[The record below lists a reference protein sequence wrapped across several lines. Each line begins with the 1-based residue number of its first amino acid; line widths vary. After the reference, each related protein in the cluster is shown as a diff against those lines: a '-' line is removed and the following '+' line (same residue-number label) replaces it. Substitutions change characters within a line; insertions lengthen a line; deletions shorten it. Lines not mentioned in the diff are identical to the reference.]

1 MIFNLSQMASSY
13 KKIHIIADANSTA
26 QSAKRLIAKKYKNS
40 PINDSDVLVVL
51 GGDGFMLASLKKY
64 QKYQLPF
71 YGMNKGNRGFLL
83 NKFDEKD
90 LINKI
95 NKSKIAEL
103 HPLEMYARNKNGKV
117 KTAIAV
123 NEVSVFRET
132 RQAAKLEIKID
143 NKIRMKEVTCDGVL
157 VATPA
162 GSTAYN
168 LSVRGPVLDL
178 ESNLLA
184 VTPIS
189 PFKPRGWRGATIN
202 NRSKVSIKN
211 LDFKKRPVSVVADNI
226 EFRDVSNVSI
236 YLNKNKT
243 FKLLYDK
250 KYGLKERN
258 LAEQFKF

>member
-1 MIFNLSQMASSY
+1 MASSY

-26 QSAKRLIAKKYKNS
+26 QSAKKLIAKKYKNF
-40 PINDSDVLVVL
+40 PLNDSDVLVVL

-168 LSVRGPVLDL
+168 LSARGPVLDL

>member
-1 MIFNLSQMASSY
+1 MASSY

-26 QSAKRLIAKKYKNS
+26 QSARRLIAKKYKHF
-40 PINDSDVLVVL
+40 PINDSDVLLVL

>member
-1 MIFNLSQMASSY
+1 MAISY
-13 KKIHIIADANSTA
+13 SKIHIIADANPTA
-26 QSAKRLIAKKYKNS
+26 QTAKKLITKNYKNHT
-40 PINDSDVLVVL
+40 INDSDVLVVL
-51 GGDGFMLASLKKY
+51 GGDGFMLSSLKKY
-64 QKYQLPF
+64 QKYKLPF

-103 HPLEMYARNKNGKV
+103 HPLEMYAKNKNGKV
-117 KTAIAV
+117 KTAIAI

-143 NKIRMKEVTCDGVL
+143 NMIRMKEITCDGVL

-211 LDFKKRPVSVVADNI
+211 LDFKKRPVSAVADNI

-243 FKLLYDK
+243 FKLLYNK

>member
-1 MIFNLSQMASSY
+1 MASSY

-26 QSAKRLIAKKYKNS
+26 QSAKKLIAKKYKNF

-168 LSVRGPVLDL
+168 LSARGPVLDL

>member
-1 MIFNLSQMASSY
+1 MASSY
-13 KKIHIIADANSTA
+13 KKIHIIADTNSTA
-26 QSAKRLIAKKYKNS
+26 QSAKRLIAKKYKNF

-71 YGMNKGNRGFLL
+71 YGMNKGNKGFLL
-83 NKFDEKD
+83 NRFDDKD
-90 LINKI
+90 LVNKI
-95 NKSKIAEL
+95 NKSKIVEI
-103 HPLEMYARNKNGKV
+103 HPLEMYAKNKSGKV

>member
-1 MIFNLSQMASSY
+1 MAISY
-13 KKIHIIADANSTA
+13 SKIHIIADANPTA
-26 QSAKRLIAKKYKNS
+26 QSAKKLITKNYKNHT
-40 PINDSDVLVVL
+40 INDSDVLVVL
-51 GGDGFMLASLKKY
+51 GGDGFMLSSLKKY
-64 QKYQLPF
+64 QKYKLPF

-103 HPLEMYARNKNGKV
+103 HPLEMYAKNKNGKV
-117 KTAIAV
+117 KTAIAI

-132 RQAAKLEIKID
+132 RQAAKLQIKID
-143 NKIRMKEVTCDGVL
+143 NMIRMKEITCDGVL

-211 LDFKKRPVSVVADNI
+211 LDFKKRPVSAVADNI

-243 FKLLYDK
+243 FKLLYNK

>member
-1 MIFNLSQMASSY
+1 MASSY

-26 QSAKRLIAKKYKNS
+26 QSAKRLIAKKYKNFS
-40 PINDSDVLVVL
+40 INDSDVLVVL

-103 HPLEMYARNKNGKV
+103 HPLEMYAKNKNGKV

-132 RQAAKLEIKID
+132 RQAAKLEIKVD

-168 LSVRGPVLDL
+168 LSARGPVLDL

>member
-1 MIFNLSQMASSY
+1 MASSY

-26 QSAKRLIAKKYKNS
+26 QSAKRLIAKKYKNF
-40 PINDSDVLVVL
+40 PINDSDVLLVL

-168 LSVRGPVLDL
+168 LSARGPVLDL

>member
-1 MIFNLSQMASSY
+1 MAISY
-13 KKIHIIADANSTA
+13 SKIHIIADVNPTA
-26 QSAKRLIAKKYKNS
+26 QSAKKLITKNYKNHT
-40 PINDSDVLVVL
+40 INDSDVLVVL
-51 GGDGFMLASLKKY
+51 GGDGFMLSSLKKY
-64 QKYQLPF
+64 QKYKLPF

-103 HPLEMYARNKNGKV
+103 HPLEMYAKNKNGKV
-117 KTAIAV
+117 KTAIAI

-143 NKIRMKEVTCDGVL
+143 NMIRMKEITCDGVL

-211 LDFKKRPVSVVADNI
+211 LDFKKRPVSAVADNI

-243 FKLLYDK
+243 FKLLYNK

>member
-1 MIFNLSQMASSY
+1 MASSY

-26 QSAKRLIAKKYKNS
+26 QSAKRLIAKKYKNF

-103 HPLEMYARNKNGKV
+103 HPLEMYAKNKNGKV

-143 NKIRMKEVTCDGVL
+143 NKIRMKEGTCDGVL

>member
-1 MIFNLSQMASSY
+1 MASSY

-26 QSAKRLIAKKYKNS
+26 QSARRLIAKKYKNF
-40 PINDSDVLVVL
+40 PINDSDVLLVL

-168 LSVRGPVLDL
+168 LSARGPVLDL

>member
-1 MIFNLSQMASSY
+1 MASSY
-13 KKIHIIADANSTA
+13 NKIHIIADANSTA
-26 QSAKRLIAKKYKNS
+26 QSAKRLIAKKYKNF

-168 LSVRGPVLDL
+168 LSARGPVLDL

-226 EFRDVSNVSI
+226 EFRDVSNVNI

>member
-1 MIFNLSQMASSY
+1 MASSY

-26 QSAKRLIAKKYKNS
+26 QSAKRLIAKKNKNF

-103 HPLEMYARNKNGKV
+103 HPLEMYAKNKNGKV

>member
-1 MIFNLSQMASSY
+1 MASSY

-26 QSAKRLIAKKYKNS
+26 QSAKRLIAKKYKNF

-143 NKIRMKEVTCDGVL
+143 NKVRMKEIICDGTL

-168 LSVRGPVLDL
+168 LSARGPVLDL
-178 ESNLLA
+178 ESNLLT
-184 VTPIS
+184 VTPIA
-189 PFKPRGWRGATIN
+189 PFKPRDWRGATIN
-202 NRSKVSIKN
+202 NNSKVSIKN
-211 LDFKKRPVSVVADNI
+211 LEPKKRPVSVVADNI
-226 EFRDVSNVSI
+226 EFRDVLSVNI

-250 KYGLKERN
+250 KFGLKERN

>member
-1 MIFNLSQMASSY
+1 MASSY

-26 QSAKRLIAKKYKNS
+26 QSAKRLIAKKYKNF

-83 NKFDEKD
+83 NKFDEND

-103 HPLEMYARNKNGKV
+103 HPLEMYAKNKNGKV

>member
-1 MIFNLSQMASSY
+1 MASSY

-26 QSAKRLIAKKYKNS
+26 QSAKKLIAKKYKNF
-40 PINDSDVLVVL
+40 PINDSDVLLVL

-168 LSVRGPVLDL
+168 LSARGPVLDL

>member
-1 MIFNLSQMASSY
+1 MASSY
-13 KKIHIIADANSTA
+13 NKIHIIADANSTA
-26 QSAKRLIAKKYKNS
+26 QSAKRLIAKKYKNF
-40 PINDSDVLVVL
+40 PINDSDVLLVL

-168 LSVRGPVLDL
+168 LSARGPVLDL

>member
-1 MIFNLSQMASSY
+1 MAISY
-13 KKIHIIADANSTA
+13 SKIHIIADANPTA
-26 QSAKRLIAKKYKNS
+26 QSAKKLITKNYKNHT
-40 PINDSDVLVVL
+40 INDSDVLVVL
-51 GGDGFMLASLKKY
+51 GGDGFMLSSLKKY
-64 QKYQLPF
+64 QKYKLPF

-103 HPLEMYARNKNGKV
+103 HPLEMYAKNKNGKV
-117 KTAIAV
+117 KTAIAI

-143 NKIRMKEVTCDGVL
+143 NMIRMKEITCDGVL

-211 LDFKKRPVSVVADNI
+211 LDFKKRPVSAVADNI

-243 FKLLYDK
+243 FKLLYNK

>member
-1 MIFNLSQMASSY
+1 MASSY
-13 KKIHIIADANSTA
+13 NKIHIIADANSTA
-26 QSAKRLIAKKYKNS
+26 QSAKKLIAKKYKNF
-40 PINDSDVLVVL
+40 PINDSDVLGVL

-168 LSVRGPVLDL
+168 LSARGPVLDL

>member
-1 MIFNLSQMASSY
+1 MASSY
-13 KKIHIIADANSTA
+13 NKIHIIADANSTA
-26 QSAKRLIAKKYKNS
+26 QSAKRLIAKKYKNF
-40 PINDSDVLVVL
+40 PINDSDVLLVL

-83 NKFDEKD
+83 NKFDGKD

-168 LSVRGPVLDL
+168 LSARGPVLDL

>member
-1 MIFNLSQMASSY
+1 MASSY

-40 PINDSDVLVVL
+40 TINDSDVLVVL

>member
-1 MIFNLSQMASSY
+1 MASSY

-211 LDFKKRPVSVVADNI
+211 LDFKKRPVSVVADNF

>member
-1 MIFNLSQMASSY
+1 MASSY

-26 QSAKRLIAKKYKNS
+26 QSAKRLIAKKYKNYS
-40 PINDSDVLVVL
+40 IYDSDVFVVL

-83 NKFDEKD
+83 NKFDEND

-103 HPLEMYARNKNGKV
+103 YPLEMYARNKNGKV

-211 LDFKKRPVSVVADNI
+211 LDFKKRPVSAVADNI

>member
-1 MIFNLSQMASSY
+1 MASSY

-26 QSAKRLIAKKYKNS
+26 QSAKRLIAKKYKNF
-40 PINDSDVLVVL
+40 PLNDSDVLVIL

-168 LSVRGPVLDL
+168 LSARGPVLDL

>member
-1 MIFNLSQMASSY
+1 MASSY

-211 LDFKKRPVSVVADNI
+211 LDFKKRPVSVVADNV